1 MFVKCQKKLGG
12 SSFKAACDL
21 ILFLGSK
28 YSDGIKG
35 KLVSALWDD
44 WKNWPKYK
52 KILQNSDVYTLR
64 RLTSK
69 DRGFNWGQSKTKSI
83 YDRSLAH
90 YDPNLLRR

>member
-1 MFVKCQKKLGG
+1 MNKDIFLTNSLGNKEDKFIPINPKKIGMYYYQKALKQKKLGG

-52 KILQNSDVYTLR
+52 KILKN
-64 RLTSK
+64 
-69 DRGFNWGQSKTKSI
+69 N
-83 YDRSLAH
+83 
-90 YDPNLLRR
+90 